1 MSIDLVRAQTPEE
14 KELVR
19 KLAELTVLQGE
30 LAQRELDLAT
40 LQAELHA
47 FERMYLHIVGIRYAE
62 LDEIEAQIV
71 EALAEA
77 SPKNSEEQNRAS
89 QARAQANESA
99 QASKIAQEPGRRD
112 EFRPSDKLKK
122 LYREVAKCI
131 HPDLATDENDHARRQ
146 HFMAEANQAYEDG
159 DEARLREILCE
170 WESSPEAVKGD
181 GVGAEL
187 IRVIRKIAQIE
198 SRLQAIES
206 IIAQLRSSDLF
217 RLKVEVE
224 RTEAEGRDL
233 LAEMAIRL
241 DQKIADV
248 RRHLASLQQENRN
261 RERQSRV

>member
-1 MSIDLVRAQTPEE
+1 MSIDLIRAQTPEE

-30 LAQRELDLAT
+30 LTQRELDLAT

-47 FERMYLHIVGIRYAE
+47 FERMYLRIVGIRYAE
-62 LDEIEAQIV
+62 LDEIEAQIA
-71 EALAEA
+71 EALARA
-77 SPKNSEEQNRAS
+77 APKNSEEQNRAS

-99 QASKIAQEPGRRD
+99 QASKIAQQPGRRD
-112 EFRPSDKLKK
+112 KFTPSDALKK

-131 HPDLATDENDHARRQ
+131 HPDLAIDENDRVRRQ
-146 HFMAEANQAYEDG
+146 RFMAEANQAYEDG

-170 WESSPEAVKGD
+170 WESSPESVEGD

-187 IRVIRKIAQIE
+187 VRVIRKVAQIE
-198 SRLQAIES
+198 RRLQAIES

-224 RTEAEGRDL
+224 RREAEERDL
-233 LAEMAIRL
+233 LAEMASRL
-241 DQKIADV
+241 DQQIADA
-248 RRHLASLQQENRN
+248 RRHLASLQHERFNRD
-261 RERQSRV
+261 